1 MVKETGFYDILEVKP
16 NCTPDELKKA
26 YRKLALK
33 YHPDK
38 NTGNADAGERFK
50 RISQAY
56 EVLSDAQKREIY
68 DQGGEDAIKG
78 GGQSGGAGFSSPM
91 DIFDMF
97 FGGGGG
103 MFGGGR
109 REREKKAKN
118 GVHQLSVP
126 LEDLYNGTTRKLAVH
141 KNVICDKCNGTGSKS
156 GQKPVKCSTCKG
168 NGMTFRVH
176 QIGPGMIQ
184 HMQSVCTDC
193 SGSGERLNPADRC
206 KQCAGKKILKDRKL
220 VQIHVDK
227 GMADGEKIVLHGE
240 GDQEPDIPPGDIIIV
255 LDEKPHPVFKRMN
268 LDLVMAMELELVE
281 ALCGFQRTIET
292 LDGRILV
299 ISAIPGEVIKP
310 SDVKC
315 IMNEGMPIHRN
326 PCEKGRLVI
335 QFSVKFPK
343 TISPELIPQL
353 ESCFPQ
359 REECIIPDDSEEV
372 ALHEFDSKQ
381 QHRRQESYYDEDEP
395 RSSSGVQCQSH

>member
-16 NCTPDELKKA
+16 GCTPEELKKA

-38 NTGNADAGERFK
+38 NPNEGERFK
-50 RISQAY
+50 QISQAY
-56 EVLSDAQKREIY
+56 EVLADPEKRQIY

-78 GGQSGGAGFSSPM
+78 GGGGGGGGFSSPM

-97 FGGGGG
+97 FGGG
-103 MFGGGR
+103 MFGGGGR
-109 REREKKAKN
+109 REQREKKAKN
-118 GVHQLSVP
+118 VVHQLSVP

-141 KNVICDKCNGTGSKS
+141 KNIICDKCKGTGSKS
-156 GQKPVKCSTCKG
+156 GQKPVKCTTCKG

-193 SGSGERLNPADRC
+193 SGSGERLNAADRC
-206 KQCAGKKILKDRKL
+206 KQCSGKRILKDRKL

-227 GMADGEKIVLHGE
+227 GMSDGEKIVLHGE
-240 GDQEPDIPPGDIIIV
+240 GDQEPDIAPGDIIIV
-255 LDEKPHPVFKRMN
+255 IDEKPHPVFKRMN
-268 LDLVMAMELELVE
+268 IDLVMTMDLELVE
-281 ALCGFQRTIET
+281 AVCGFQKTIET

-299 ISAIPGEVIKP
+299 VSTIPGEVIRP
-310 SDVKC
+310 GDVKC

-326 PCEKGRLVI
+326 PTEKGRLAI
-335 QFSVKFPK
+335 QFNIKFPK
-343 TISPELIPQL
+343 TIAPEIIPRL
-353 ESCFPQ
+353 ETCFPP
-359 REECIIPDDSEEV
+359 RAESIIPDDSEEV
-372 ALHEFDSKQ
+372 VLQEFDQKQ
-381 QHRRQESYYDEDEP
+381 QHRRQESYYDDDEP
-395 RSSSGVQCQSH
+395 RSSGVQCQSH